1 MCGRYYADRE
11 FIPKLSTLFR
21 EEEIY
26 PDSEL
31 QQEWESVLAEGK
43 TAESTDISPT
53 DSAVSIYSTG
63 GRLTA
68 SRMTWG
74 FRDPYH
80 DTLVINARSESV
92 FDRQMFTDSIRARR
106 CVIPAS
112 GYYEWDKAKARYT
125 FRQNDGGLVLL
136 AGMYRLELG
145 EPHYTIITTEAN
157 ECMEPVHS
165 RMPVTVGK
173 DEVRSWLTDDGAVSD
188 FLTRRQP
195 ELIRAQDSGQISM
208 DLGL

>member
-43 TAESTDISPT
+43 TQGSTDISPT
-53 DSAVSIYSTG
+53 DSAVSIYSTV

-92 FDRQMFTDSIRARR
+92 FDRQMFADSIRARR

-157 ECMEPVHS
+157 KCMSPVHS

-188 FLTRRQP
+188 FLTRRQE
-195 ELIRAQDSGQISM
+195 ELIRTQDSGQISM